1 MWSQYYVIIVYYTQA
16 KIPISEVL
24 LEDLILALDI
34 DLNDELDYR
43 ELAKGMG
50 LWKLEK
56 RESRKKMLA
65 NNSSPSKF

>member
-1 MWSQYYVIIVYYTQA
+1 M
-16 KIPISEVL
+16 

-43 ELAKGMG
+43 EIAKGMS

-56 RESRKKMLA
+56 REDIKVSK
-65 NNSSPSKF
+65 NPSTSQGENFLKTVNCRYI